1 MITCCLCQK
10 DDEKRETGAFFFHS
24 IKTTTPCLEMDHL
37 LPWVLTIGY
46 MKSLRNSEDTQH
58 AKAILKTYYWCL
70 QN

>member
-37 LPWVLTIGY
+37 LPWV
-46 MKSLRNSEDTQH
+46 
-58 AKAILKTYYWCL
+58 
-70 QN
+70 